1 MIGLKHVPEEV
12 EEEERIYLLC
22 TVTGVYTIII
32 VLSLGYSVKG
42 REKMCGRL
50 TTGYGVCMYVLIN
63 LNY

>member
-1 MIGLKHVPEEV
+1 MKV

-22 TVTGVYTIII
+22 TVTNVYTVII

-50 TTGYGVCMYVLIN
+50 PGMFYVYVLIN